1 VSIGR
6 ILAILVAAAVVV
18 LAIQKARDPLRTEL
32 PFGTTDLSSVEPALA
47 RLDPADRILV
57 EAYVKRS
64 NGDVLPPKF
73 ADPDAPFTAR
83 TFAEAIALEK
93 AWDVKR
99 GEQEIAAAT
108 REAERD
114 AAMAPLRDAVEASVV
129 RTQVL
134 SPRQLSE
141 PPDPDAAVKQALS
154 SDDATVFV
162 VTVSLHNLTSKTIVG
177 VQGALEAREPDA
189 YLPLQL
195 CWVDVGERDQ
205 VEPASRVEIRCGNPA
220 RRVSD
225 EERAFMDDD
234 SGRFTVSWQP
244 RSVVFSDGT
253 RLDSGL

>member
-1 VSIGR
+1 MSLGR
-6 ILAILVAAAVVV
+6 ILAIIIAVALFGLAV
-18 LAIQKARDPLRTEL
+18 QRTRDPLRTAL
-32 PFGTTDLSSVEPALA
+32 PFGTTDLSSVEPQLA
-47 RLDPADRILV
+47 RLHPADRALV

-99 GEQEIAAAT
+99 GEQEVAAAG
-108 REAERD
+108 REAERE
-114 AAMAPLRDAVEASVV
+114 AAMAPLREALDANVA
-129 RTQVL
+129 RTDVL
-134 SPRQLSE
+134 SPRQLAE
-141 PPDPDAAVKQALS
+141 PPDPNAAVKQALPA
-154 SDDATVFV
+154 DDATAFV

-195 CWVDVGERDQ
+195 CWVDVGERQ
-205 VEPASRVEIRCGNPA
+205 PIEPASRIEIRCGNPA
-220 RRVSD
+220 RHVSE
-225 EERAFMDDD
+225 EERAFMDDE
-234 SGRFTVSWQP
+234 SGRFTVSWKP
-244 RSVVFSDGT
+244 KSVVFSDGT